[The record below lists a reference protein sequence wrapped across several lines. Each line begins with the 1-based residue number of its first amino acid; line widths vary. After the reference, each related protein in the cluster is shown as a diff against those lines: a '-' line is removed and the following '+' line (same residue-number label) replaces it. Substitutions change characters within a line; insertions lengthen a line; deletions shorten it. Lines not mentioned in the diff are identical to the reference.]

1 LGIPTLPVIRRQQTD
16 RNRTSTFAFTG
27 NKFEFRAV
35 GSSQNPSRSN
45 MTLNTILAD
54 SVRHLANELEE
65 ELKMGKGKDAAIQH
79 VARNTIIKHKD
90 VIWNGNGYSKEW
102 QEEAARRG
110 LPNLRTTPQA
120 LRELD
125 KPKSIKLFEDM
136 KVLNEHEVR
145 ARKSVFEEDYFK
157 KVLNEAKTLR
167 IIAATQL
174 LPAAN
179 RYSVEVATTLAHL
192 KEAKHGAR
200 ALSVLQDT
208 IEAAYSGL
216 AGVEQILARVDKHHG
231 HVDEGEGNPPEACVF
246 AETRILPALEEL
258 RGSLDKL
265 ETLVAVD
272 RWPLPTYHQML
283 FNQD

>member
-1 LGIPTLPVIRRQQTD
+1 
-16 RNRTSTFAFTG
+16 
-27 NKFEFRAV
+27 
-35 GSSQNPSRSN
+35 

-54 SVRHLANELEE
+54 SVRHLANELEK
-65 ELKMGKGKDAAIQH
+65 ELSMGKGKDAAIQH

-125 KPKSIKLFEDM
+125 KPKTIKLFEDM
-136 KVLNEHEVR
+136 KVLNEHELR

-157 KVLNEAKTLR
+157 KILIEAKTLR
-167 IIAATQL
+167 TIAATQII
-174 LPAAN
+174 PAAN
-179 RYSVEVATTLAHL
+179 RYTVGVATSLAHL
-192 KEAKHGAR
+192 KNAKSGAH
-200 ALSVLQDT
+200 ALSVLGDT

-216 AGVEQILARVDKHHG
+216 AHLEEILARVDAHHG
-231 HVDEGEGNPPEACVF
+231 HVDEGAGNPPEACAF
-246 AETRILPALEEL
+246 AETRILPALDEL

-265 ETLVAVD
+265 ETLIDAD
-272 RWPLPTYHQML
+272 KWPLPTYHQML

>member
-1 LGIPTLPVIRRQQTD
+1 VIRRQQTD

-54 SVRHLANELEE
+54 SVRYLANELEK
-65 ELKMGKGKDAAIQH
+65 ELKVGKGKEAAIQQ
-79 VARNTIIKHKD
+79 VARKTIIKHKD

-102 QEEAARRG
+102 QDEAARRG

-125 KPKSIKLFEDM
+125 KPKTIKLFEDM

-167 IIAATQL
+167 LIAGNQII
-174 LPAAN
+174 PAAS
-179 RYSVEVATTLAHL
+179 RYAVEVATTLAHFQNT
-192 KEAKHGAR
+192 KNGSR
-200 ALSVLQDT
+200 ALSVLGDT
-208 IEAAYSGL
+208 IESAYAGL
-216 AGVEQILARVDKHHG
+216 AQVDEILARVNKHHG
-231 HVDEGEGNPPEACVF
+231 HVDEGDGNPPEACVF

-265 ETLVAVD
+265 ETLVAAD
-272 RWPLPTYHQML
+272 HWPLPTYHQML